1 LLENQE
7 KKMKNLLMMVLLGF
21 VAVQIAPAQSRQDK
35 MKERESIRKE
45 MAAIRAEQKDPVNA
59 LLSASDVGEPDSFGK
74 NVKFLG
80 TARTGVVYVYRS
92 CDPTILFDELDGL
105 TLGPDD
111 RCMAHTVGG
120 PTSVGTFDDLGR
132 ITIPGRSADNTIYFI
147 INRTIDN
154 ELQNAFSNEIST
166 FFRFSPRLTIES
178 TALNDPAAV
187 DPTTG
192 NPLNG
197 VLTVSAFGTKIFNNS
212 LNIGAFETSYDQSSS
227 AASTG
232 FARTYFAALGLP
244 PHVINQLYRR
254 PMTIKLGMRVSVQ
267 GVWFGQYLYSMR
279 FTGN

>member
-1 LLENQE
+1 
-7 KKMKNLLMMVLLGF
+7 MKNILMMMLLGF
-21 VAVQIAPAQSRQDK
+21 VAVQIAPAQSKQDM

-45 MAAIRAEQKDPVNA
+45 MAAVRAEQKDPVNA
-59 LLSASDVGEPDSFGK
+59 LLTASDVGEPDSFGK

-111 RCMAHTVGG
+111 RCMAHTVGAG
-120 PTSVGTFDDLGR
+120 TVTGTFDDLGR
-132 ITIPGRSADNTIYFI
+132 ITIPGKSADNTIYFI
-147 INRTIDN
+147 LNRTIDN
-154 ELQNAFSNEIST
+154 EFQSTFSNEIPT
-166 FFRFSPRLTIES
+166 YFRFSPRLTIES

-197 VLTVSAFGTKIFNNS
+197 VLTVSGFGTRIFNGS
-212 LNIGAFETSYDQSSS
+212 LQAGAFETSYDQSS
-227 AASTG
+227 AAAATG
-232 FARTYFAALGLP
+232 FARTYFEALGLP
-244 PHVINQLYRR
+244 ASVIDKLYKK
-254 PMTIKLGMRVSVQ
+254 PMTIKLGMRVSVR

-279 FTGN
+279 FMGN

>member
-1 LLENQE
+1 MKKLTIIALLVTA
-7 KKMKNLLMMVLLGF
+7 L
-21 VAVQIAPAQSRQDK
+21 VQIATAQNKQDAK
-35 MKERESIRKE
+35 QAREDIRKE
-45 MAAIRAEQKDPVNA
+45 MAAIRAEQKEPVNA
-59 LLSASDVGEPDSFGK
+59 LLSVSDVGEPDSFGK

-80 TARTGVVYVYRS
+80 TARTGVVYVYLS
-92 CDPTILFDELDGL
+92 CDPAVLLADLNL

-111 RCMAHTVGG
+111 RCLAHTVGTG
-120 PTSVGTFDDLGR
+120 SVSGTFNDLGR

-154 ELQNAFSNEIST
+154 EFQNAFSNEIPT
-166 FFRFSPRLTIES
+166 FFAFSPRLTIES

-212 LNIGAFETSYDQSSS
+212 LHPGAFETSYDQSSA

-232 FARTYFAALGLP
+232 FARTYFEALGLP
-244 PHVINQLYRR
+244 THVINQLYRR
-254 PMTIKLGMRVSVQ
+254 PMTIKLGMRVSVR
-267 GVWFGQYLYSMR
+267 GVYFGQYLYSMR

>member
-1 LLENQE
+1 MNKE
-7 KKMKNLLMMVLLGF
+7 KIHMKNTLMILFLVC
-21 VAVQIAPAQSRQDK
+21 AAAQIATAQERQDSK
-35 MKERESIRKE
+35 QASEDIRKE
-45 MAAIRAEQKDPVNA
+45 MAAIRAEQKEPVNA
-59 LLSASDVGEPDSFGK
+59 LLSVADVGEPDSFGK
-74 NVKFLG
+74 GVKFLG

-92 CDPTILFDELDGL
+92 CDPAVLLADLEL

-111 RCMAHTVGG
+111 RCIAHTVGTG
-120 PTSVGTFDDLGR
+120 TANGTFNDLGR

-154 ELQNAFSNEIST
+154 EFQNEFSNEIPT
-166 FFRFSPRLTIES
+166 FFRFSPTLTIES
-178 TALNDPAAV
+178 SALNDPAAV

-197 VLTVSAFGTKIFNNS
+197 VLTVSAFGTRIFNNS
-212 LNIGAFETSYDQSSS
+212 IQPGTFETSYDQSSA

-254 PMTIKLGMRVSVQ
+254 PMTIKLGMKVSVR
-267 GVWFGQYLYSMR
+267 GVWFGQYGYSMR